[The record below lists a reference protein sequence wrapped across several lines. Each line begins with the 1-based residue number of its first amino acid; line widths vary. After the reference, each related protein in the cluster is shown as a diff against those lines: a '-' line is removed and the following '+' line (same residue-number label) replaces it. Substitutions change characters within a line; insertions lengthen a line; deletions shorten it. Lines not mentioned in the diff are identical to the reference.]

1 MSIFSN
7 IITKVFGRKSDK
19 DLKALAPLVDE
30 INEEYSNLQSLSDED
45 LKNKFS
51 DIRNELKD
59 TIALKKES
67 YLKEGLDLNEIDDL
81 LYEIEKKFL
90 DDKLIEVFAIIKD
103 ASRRLCG
110 TKYLVMNQETV
121 WNMIHYDVQLIGGI
135 ALHQGK
141 IAEMKTGEG
150 KTLVSTLAI
159 ILNAITGRGI
169 HIITVN
175 DYLAERDS
183 QWMGLLYEFLGL
195 SVGCIL
201 NQMSSEQ
208 RKIMYSKDI
217 TYGTNSQF
225 GFDYLRDNMA
235 VRVDDQVQR
244 GHVFAIVDEVDS
256 VLIDE
261 ARTPLI
267 ISGVVNNQN
276 NEQYTSWKAKI
287 ESLIKKQNQIINNIL
302 SGVEDNI
309 ETDSMKVGEAILA
322 ASRGGPKNRKLQKL
336 FQIQGVKRLLSKAES
351 EFIREK
357 KMSEIDEQLFFSIDE
372 RSNVVDLSEKGRNFL
387 SSNNDD
393 FVIPDLGEIYHN
405 LDNGSLSAKDIAMEK
420 EKAQANHSEVS
431 ERIHTINQLLRAYS
445 LFEKDVEY
453 IVQDGKVLIVDQHTG
468 RVMHGRQFSDGM
480 HQAIEAKEGVAI
492 QRETQ
497 TVATITIQNYFRM
510 YEKLAGMT
518 GTALTEAGEFM
529 EIYKLDVIE
538 IPTNQQILRQDHEDL
553 IYKTK
558 REKYNAVI
566 EKIEELHAKGQPVLV
581 GTTSVEESETLARML
596 RRTKLPHN
604 VLNAKQHQSEAE
616 IVARA
621 GHKNAITISTNM
633 AGRGTDIKL
642 GDGVIELGG
651 LYILGTGRHESR
663 RIDLQLRG
671 RSGRQGDSGESIFFL
686 SLEDNLMRLF
696 GSDRIAKVMD
706 RLGIQEGEVITHSMV
721 TKSIERAQKKIE
733 AMNFGGRKNII
744 EYDDVMNY
752 QRDIVYNRRNFAL
765 HEKDISKELTQII
778 NEYLEDLVSLHCVG
792 NINNWD
798 TQSLNEDVLNILGID
813 IDSTKIGT
821 TQQQIVSKLSKQ
833 ANDII
838 NFKKEN
844 FDEKLVDNFQKFIM
858 LRTIDEKWQDHLYT
872 MDQLREGIGLR
883 AYGQKNPLIEYKNE
897 GFAMFEEMMTQT
909 NEETLKRIFRTDLS
923 NLVSTDMR
931 IEQKTKNLETKKNL
945 NVLSSMQQAQS
956 ANQPTGAAQPFAP
969 NQKRQPIKVDKKIGR
984 NDKVIIKKGSE
995 TKSVKYKKFEKMK
1008 EDGWVLEK
1016 S

>member
-30 INEEYSNLQSLSDED
+30 INQEYSNLKSLSDED

-51 DIRNELKD
+51 DIGNELKD

-235 VRVDDQVQR
+235 VRVDNQVQR

-309 ETDSMKVGEAILA
+309 EIDSMKAGEAILA

-420 EKAQANHSEVS
+420 EKAQDNHSEVS

-445 LFEKDVEY
+445 LFEKDV
-453 IVQDGKVLIVDQHTG
+453 
-468 RVMHGRQFSDGM
+468 
-480 HQAIEAKEGVAI
+480 
-492 QRETQ
+492 
-497 TVATITIQNYFRM
+497 
-510 YEKLAGMT
+510 
-518 GTALTEAGEFM
+518 
-529 EIYKLDVIE
+529 
-538 IPTNQQILRQDHEDL
+538 
-553 IYKTK
+553 
-558 REKYNAVI
+558 
-566 EKIEELHAKGQPVLV
+566 
-581 GTTSVEESETLARML
+581 
-596 RRTKLPHN
+596 
-604 VLNAKQHQSEAE
+604 
-616 IVARA
+616 
-621 GHKNAITISTNM
+621 
-633 AGRGTDIKL
+633 
-642 GDGVIELGG
+642 
-651 LYILGTGRHESR
+651 
-663 RIDLQLRG
+663 
-671 RSGRQGDSGESIFFL
+671 
-686 SLEDNLMRLF
+686 
-696 GSDRIAKVMD
+696 
-706 RLGIQEGEVITHSMV
+706 
-721 TKSIERAQKKIE
+721 
-733 AMNFGGRKNII
+733 
-744 EYDDVMNY
+744 
-752 QRDIVYNRRNFAL
+752 
-765 HEKDISKELTQII
+765 
-778 NEYLEDLVSLHCVG
+778 
-792 NINNWD
+792 
-798 TQSLNEDVLNILGID
+798 
-813 IDSTKIGT
+813 
-821 TQQQIVSKLSKQ
+821 
-833 ANDII
+833 
-838 NFKKEN
+838 
-844 FDEKLVDNFQKFIM
+844 
-858 LRTIDEKWQDHLYT
+858 
-872 MDQLREGIGLR
+872 
-883 AYGQKNPLIEYKNE
+883 
-897 GFAMFEEMMTQT
+897 
-909 NEETLKRIFRTDLS
+909 
-923 NLVSTDMR
+923 
-931 IEQKTKNLETKKNL
+931 
-945 NVLSSMQQAQS
+945 
-956 ANQPTGAAQPFAP
+956 
-969 NQKRQPIKVDKKIGR
+969 
-984 NDKVIIKKGSE
+984 
-995 TKSVKYKKFEKMK
+995 
-1008 EDGWVLEK
+1008 
-1016 S
+1016 